1 MTNST
6 ASTDPVERA
15 ELDRQHPPT
24 ALRIRRRPRPAS
36 WLAAGVVLVLAALL
50 ITALVVNPNFEW
62 SVVAGN
68 LFSAQILAGLGR
80 TLQLTV
86 LAMLLGVVLGTLLA
100 VMRGVDNLAVSG
112 VASLYVW
119 FFRGTPLLVQLIFW
133 YNLSS
138 LYPTLS
144 FGVPG
149 TAWQI
154 GGVATNAVIS
164 PYTAALLGLGLNQ
177 AAYTAEIVRA
187 GILSVPH
194 GQLDA
199 AASFGM
205 SRTLTMRRV
214 VLPQAMRVIIPPVGN
229 ETIGML
235 KTTSVV
241 SVLAMPELLYSA
253 QIIYARTYQII
264 PLLIVASLWYLAV
277 TSVLTLVQMR
287 IERVYAVRGPSASV
301 GPWSIFAR
309 RLFRVHA
316 KPAVSHD
323 APVATS
329 APPSDPTSIVN
340 STPPGGAR

>member
-1 MTNST
+1 MTNSLT
-6 ASTDPVERA
+6 SAEPVERA
-15 ELDRQHPPT
+15 DVGPWHPPT
-24 ALRIRRRPRPAS
+24 ALKIRRRPRPWN
-36 WLAAGVVLVLAALL
+36 WLAGGLAIVLAVLL
-50 ITALVVNPNFEW
+50 VAALVVNPNFEW
-62 SVVAGN
+62 GVVAGN
-68 LFSAQILAGLGR
+68 LFSPQILAGLGR

-100 VMRGVDNLAVSG
+100 VMRGADNLAVSG

-144 FGVPG
+144 FGIPG
-149 TAWQI
+149 TAWQV
-154 GGVATNAVIS
+154 GGLATNSVIS

-205 SRTLTMRRV
+205 SRSLTMRRV

-287 IERVYAVRGPSASV
+287 IERVYAVRGPSSSS
-301 GPWSIFAR
+301 GPWQDFAR

-316 KPAVSHD
+316 NPAAAHA
-323 APVATS
+323 APASTS
-329 APPSDPTSIVN
+329 APSSNSTSTPD